1 MSLLSWHALRSI
13 VRFSSRE
20 ATRPDHE
27 LPDLRTRYLA
37 LPRRL
42 AWRYVLSSVEARA
55 SRGGWTLEDESASS
69 GQVHLTVRG
78 RLRWCVCDVRV
89 SLWPA
94 DERRIAVDV
103 TSSSRGGGIDFGQNA
118 RNIRDFYRSLEM
130 WLQHLPA
137 DGNPKAS
144 GIRDEASGRNAE
156 GGIGDSALKRDRCS
170 RTKS

>member
-20 ATRPDHE
+20 ATRPDHD

-42 AWRYVLSSVEARA
+42 AWRYVLSSIEALA
-55 SRGGWTLEDESASS
+55 ERGRWRLEDESAAS
-69 GQVHLTVRG
+69 GQVHLTVGG

-94 DERRIAVDV
+94 DERRVAVDV
-103 TSSSRGGGIDFGQNA
+103 SSSSRGGGIDFGQNA
-118 RNIRDFYRSLEM
+118 RNIRDFYRSLEAY
-130 WLQHLPA
+130 LSHLPA
-137 DGNPKAS
+137 DGKPPEQKRAAR
-144 GIRDEASGRNAE
+144 GQGP
-156 GGIGDSALKRDRCS
+156 GTKGDKISSVIPPAPGP
-170 RTKS
+170 